1 MKRNLHMLLCLDMSQ
16 HLPCTHQPGWLF
28 TFSPGLKHSIFE
40 AYRHASAKTIN
51 VQSRQWHLA
60 PVTLQIINQR
70 LFLQHPTLSTLDKI
84 KAEIICRL
92 VTKLYVALGCSLC
105 RIADASAYH
114 RLFMNIT
121 SSQLLKLL
129 HSWNDFSEFSE
140 GVHYCTTALCTAALP
155 SPAVLT
161 RQ

>member
-51 VQSRQWHLA
+51 VQSSQWH
-60 PVTLQIINQR
+60 PVTLYPDYKSAA
-70 LFLQHPTLSTLDKI
+70 FLSLSTLDKI
-84 KAEIICRL
+84 KANHESEIICRL
-92 VTKLYVALGCSLC
+92 VIKLYVPGCSLC

-140 GVHYCTTALCTAALP
+140 GVHYCTTALLHFPAQP
-155 SPAVLT
+155 SWQDN
-161 RQ
+161 RS